1 MSWKI
6 YKSGQGYYTR
16 LISAITAGVV
26 VMIGCYQL
34 WQKFGAADFGSANVN
49 FLVSTF
55 VPLAVFVVFAW
66 LIYWLVN
73 KPVVADFM
81 IAAEGEMKKV
91 SWSSRKEIAVSTT
104 VVIIVVVSMSALM
117 AVTDVFF
124 QVVFR
129 GIGVLAK

>member
-16 LISAITAGVV
+16 LISAIAAGVV
-26 VMIGCYQL
+26 VAIGCYQL
-34 WQKFGAADFGSANVN
+34 WQKLGAADFGSANVN

-55 VPLAVFVVFAW
+55 VPLTVFTAFGW

-73 KPVVADFM
+73 KAVVADFM

-104 VVIIVVVSMSALM
+104 VVIFVVIAMSVLM
-117 AVTDVFF
+117 AVTDVVFF
-124 QVVFR
+124 RFFKAI
-129 GIGVLAK
+129 GILQY

>member
-26 VMIGCYQL
+26 VALGCYQL
-34 WQKFGAADFGSANVN
+34 WRKLGAIDFGSANTNV
-49 FLVSTF
+49 LVTTL
-55 VPLAVFVVFAW
+55 VPLAVFSGFGW

-81 IAAEGEMKKV
+81 ISAEGEMKKV
-91 SWSSRKEIAVSTT
+91 SWSSRKEIIASTT
-104 VVIIVVVSMSALM
+104 VVIVVVIAMSSLM
-117 AVTDVFF
+117 AATDVFF
-124 QVVFR
+124 QIFFR
-129 GIGVLAK
+129 AIGVLQ

>member
-16 LISAITAGVV
+16 LVSAIAAGVV
-26 VMIGCYQL
+26 VAIGCYLL
-34 WQKFGAADFGSANVN
+34 WQKLGGVDIASANTR
-49 FLVSTF
+49 FLVQAL
-55 VPLAVFVVFAW
+55 VPLAVFAAFGW
-66 LIYWLVN
+66 LIYWVVN

-91 SWSSRKEIAVSTT
+91 SWSSRKEIVVSTT
-104 VVIIVVVSMSALM
+104 VVIFVVVAMSVLM

-124 QVVFR
+124 QIFFR
-129 GIGVLAK
+129 AIGVLQ